1 MEKLANETMAMFME
15 KTDAWA
21 DRCLFV
27 ENLGKLLAQTREDV
41 TGCKLLEGETVVVT
55 FKSGYTKQV
64 NVDCDSYTAIIKDV
78 TRRL

>member
-15 KTDAWA
+15 PAEEWS

-27 ENLGKLLAQTREDV
+27 ENLGKLLAQTREGIE
-41 TGCKLLEGETVVVT
+41 GCRLLEGEIVVVT
-55 FKSGYTKQV
+55 FKCGYTIQV
-64 NVDCDSYTAIIKDV
+64 NVNCDSYAAIIKDV